1 MPFVKIL
8 DSYSNLSVA
17 CQSELRKRVKR
28 VVCHKNSI
36 LLTTGE
42 INQHL
47 FMVETGLLRIFHYG
61 NDDNENREITSWFV
75 QNGDL
80 AFSAPS
86 FFKQKPSDEF
96 IEVLEHTVLY
106 KLSYFDLYELYDK
119 FAELNWIARTIMESF
134 IQKQQ
139 FRIRLLTHKNVL
151 KRYKYFLD
159 ENPTIGVRVSL
170 KMIATCLDVEY
181 HHLSRIRK
189 DL

>member
-8 DSYSNLSVA
+8 DSYSNLSID
-17 CQSELRKRVKR
+17 CQSELRKKVKR
-28 VVCHKNSI
+28 VICHKGSI

-47 FMVETGLLRIFHYG
+47 FMVEKGLLRVFHYIE
-61 NDDNENREITSWFV
+61 DDENREITSWFV
-75 QNGDL
+75 QNGDI

-96 IEVLEHTVLY
+96 IEVLEDTILY
-106 KLSYFDLYELYDK
+106 KLSYYDLYELYEK
-119 FAELNWIARTIMESF
+119 FVELNWIARTVMESF

-159 ENPTIGVRVSL
+159 ENPTVGGRVSL

-189 DL
+189 EL